1 MRPRTTRLALA
12 LALVATLVASTAA
25 QDASARRAPP
35 LTSPT
40 SRSVSDGVAATR
52 ARDAPADGVGTRTA
66 LREAPRV
73 AVRGELRLCGGQPL
87 PPSLFTS
94 ETICV
99 EQSLFG
105 VTAENVRRKSLD
117 VTSVDVFFA
126 GHAVDARFIR
136 DPRLVVHGA
145 DGAETEA
152 RGLFDWLGGT
162 DARGE
167 ADAAGDD
174 AGDDASR
181 PPPDL
186 DASLSVSAR
195 FELDVAGAFEAV
207 TSEGGATPASTGGV
221 DTREQSERSSATHET
236 NTLSGTLESVVAV
249 QPAGRYYYEIVWYE
263 LSTTVPTFY
272 EGAVHTIIEEG
283 EKLGKPQDYI
293 DYEIDNLVSHDH
305 VFFPCTNFI
314 AGPFCEEEGI
324 SA

>member
-1 MRPRTTRLALA
+1 M
-12 LALVATLVASTAA
+12 
-25 QDASARRAPP
+25 
-35 LTSPT
+35 
-40 SRSVSDGVAATR
+40 TR
-52 ARDAPADGVGTRTA
+52 ARDTPPEGAETRTA
-66 LREAPRV
+66 LREAPHV

-99 EQSLFG
+99 EQSLTG
-105 VTAENVRRKSLD
+105 VTAEHVRRKSLD
-117 VTSVDVFFA
+117 VTSVDVSFA

-145 DGAETEA
+145 DGVETEA
-152 RGLFDWLGGT
+152 RGLFDWLGATGARDES
-162 DARGE
+162 DAA
-167 ADAAGDD
+167 ADA

-186 DASLSVSAR
+186 DASGVSAR
-195 FELDVAGAFEAV
+195 FELDVAGVFEAV
-207 TSEGGATPASTGGV
+207 TSEGGTTPASTDGV
-221 DTREQSERSSATHET
+221 DAGEQPEQSSVPHET
-236 NTLSGTLESVVAV
+236 NALSGKLESLVAV
-249 QPAGRYYYEIVWYE
+249 QPTGRYYYELVWFE

-272 EGAVHTIIEEG
+272 EGAVHTVIEEG
-283 EKLGKPQDYI
+283 EKLGKPQDVI

-305 VFFPCTNFI
+305 VLFPCTNFI